1 MEQSKLKR
9 VELLAPAGNY
19 ESFIG
24 AVNAGA
30 DAIYLG
36 GEKFGARAY
45 ADNFT
50 EEEICKAI
58 RYAHLF
64 DRKVYLTVNT
74 LIKEAEFAEL
84 TPYLTPFY
92 EAGLD
97 GVIVQDIGAF
107 LAIREA
113 FPDLKLHVST
123 QMTVTGSYAANM
135 LKEMGAVRIVP
146 ARELSLKEIR
156 SMKEETG
163 LELETFIHGA
173 MCYCYSGQCLFS
185 SILGG
190 RSGNRGRCAQPCRLP
205 YQAELTNRERKDIS
219 RQNGKGQ
226 TQTAKE
232 QYPLSLKDMC
242 SIAFLPKLIEAG
254 IDSFKI
260 EGRMKKPE
268 YAAGVTAIY
277 RKYIDMYYAKG
288 EAGYKVEQADLD
300 KLSSLYIR
308 SGIQDGYYFKHN
320 GADMVTLSSPAYNGS
335 DEKLL
340 ESIRRQYIESS
351 IKREIGIE
359 AVFEIG
365 KAALLTI
372 KSENMQV
379 TVKGDVVQPAA
390 KQPITAENIKTSL
403 LKLGNTAFTTKETEI
418 TIRLDKGAF
427 YSLKAL
433 NELRRMGVQALEEA
447 VCDAYCKKEQETEGA
462 FTKGKETQIQEN
474 ERTASNTAESDATY
488 ADNRAEN
495 KLHISVNTY
504 EQLETVIQSGL
515 VPDIL
520 YMDSALAKMSPA
532 FIKEIKLRFNEE
544 TKLREDIP
552 NGEGQKQRPALYIAL
567 PYIVRQKD
575 LPYLGG
581 LLPALQAADGVLVRN
596 AESYYWLISK
606 GYQGKINTDAGIYT
620 FNRRSLAFWQKKA
633 DICCLPYELN
643 KKETRRLIEGKE
655 QSGNQRNIEDI
666 PAERTD
672 LQIKGS
678 QTEQIVYGRIP
689 LMLTANC
696 VAKTL
701 GGCRKGSGAEKENLL
716 LTDRYRKQ
724 FPVENRCEQCY
735 NVIYNTVPLSL
746 HEKVAAA
753 NLSYP
758 IRVQLTVESAKE
770 TKEVLGF
777 WKNILQGKNVTPPY
791 TEYTLGHEK
800 RGVE

>member
-1 MEQSKLKR
+1 MEQFKLKK

-30 DAIYLG
+30 DAVYLG

-64 DRKVYLTVNT
+64 NRKVYLTVNT
-74 LIKEAEFAEL
+74 LIKETEFAEL
-84 TPYLTPFY
+84 IPYLTPFY
-92 EAGLD
+92 EVGLD

-113 FPDLKLHVST
+113 FSDLKLHVST

-205 YQAELTNRERKDIS
+205 YQAELPNRENKNMS
-219 RQNGKGQ
+219 GKNGKGK

-277 RKYIDMYYAKG
+277 RKYIDMYYAKS
-288 EAGYKVEQADLD
+288 EAGYKVAQADLD

-340 ESIRRQYIESS
+340 ESIHRQYIENP
-351 IKREIGIE
+351 IKREISIE

-372 KSENMQV
+372 KSENTQV
-379 TVKGDVVQPAA
+379 TVKGDVVQTAA

-403 LKLGNTAFTTKETEI
+403 LKLGNTAFTTKESDI
-418 TIRLDKGAF
+418 ILRLDEGAF

-447 VCDAYCKKEQETEGA
+447 ICDEYRKKEQETAAICDEYR
-462 FTKGKETQIQEN
+462 KKEQE
-474 ERTASNTAESDATY
+474 TDTTY
-488 ADNRAEN
+488 ADNKAKN
-495 KLHISVNTY
+495 KLHISVNTC
-504 EQLETVIQSGL
+504 EQLETLLQTDL

-520 YMDSALAKMSPA
+520 YMDSALTEMTPA
-532 FIKEIKLRFNEE
+532 FIKEIRERFGKEAE
-544 TKLREDIP
+544 LREDTAK
-552 NGEGQKQRPALYIAL
+552 GENHRQSPALYIAL

-575 LPYLGG
+575 LPYLET
-581 LLPALQAADGVLVRN
+581 LLPTLQVADGVLVRN
-596 AESYYWLISK
+596 MESYYWLISK

-620 FNRRSLAFWQKKA
+620 FNRRTLAFWQKKA

-643 KKETRRLIEGKE
+643 KKELRRLIEGKE
-655 QSGNQRNIEDI
+655 QNGYQRNTEVVSV
-666 PAERTD
+666 EQTD
-672 LQIKGS
+672 LQIKDS

-701 GGCRKGSGAEKENLL
+701 GGCRKGSGEEKKGIL

-724 FPVENRCEQCY
+724 FPIETRCEQCY

-746 HEKVAAA
+746 HEKLTTA
-753 NLSYP
+753 NLTYP
-758 IRVQLTVESAKE
+758 VRVQFTVESAKE

-777 WKNILQGKNVTPPY
+777 WKDILQGKTVMPPY
-791 TEYTLGHEK
+791 GEYTLGHEK